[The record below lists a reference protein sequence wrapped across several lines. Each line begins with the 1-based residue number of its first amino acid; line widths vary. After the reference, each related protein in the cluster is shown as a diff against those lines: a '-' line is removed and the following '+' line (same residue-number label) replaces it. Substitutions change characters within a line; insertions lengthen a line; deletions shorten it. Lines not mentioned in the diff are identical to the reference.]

1 MKDIFTGLKIYTK
14 HCTSK
19 LAAFVTIIFFVFIP
33 VFGIK
38 KANTAYDVLMA
49 AVCLFLVLTL
59 ATVTVSEC
67 SFGARKFFRTSP
79 VSESIL
85 VYAPLVFHS
94 ITVLMVAVVFSAFEI
109 FFKHVSLIE
118 YIELISNFL
127 TMSYLLLTFRI
138 DGISSKPALFAFL
151 FGGITFID
159 DICETFLSIKNPAIS
174 VGVAIAVVFL
184 TNYILYKYL
193 RKVYND
199 RLYNTVPYAGI
210 RKEKRRPEK
219 REPRHSKFSDTII
232 LFSSGKMPVRLTVIF
247 SILSLFGLFAGSLL
261 NSKLLIVLTLAL
273 TVINSLT
280 SSILICNIPVY
291 NVNTH
296 ENPEIKFVRTV
307 PYAKQKSVV
316 FYLYIMI
323 FNIVIIFA
331 APVLLY
337 LFQMIF
343 NFSPYPGIYG
353 TYIVVYTAVSLCPL
367 LLRAN
372 KNLNVC
378 ICANLLFAA
387 AALIMYIVFRDI
399 FNLIPIYTAA
409 AIIINVL
416 SAADF
421 TLRYRKA

>member
-19 LAAFVTIIFFVFIP
+19 LAAFVTILSFVFIP

-38 KANTAYDVLMA
+38 KANTAYDDLMA
-49 AVCLFLVLTL
+49 AICMFLVLTL

-67 SFGARKFFRTSP
+67 SFGARKFFRTCP
-79 VSESIL
+79 VSESVL

-94 ITVLMVAVVFSAFEI
+94 ITVLIMAVVFSAFEI
-109 FFKHVSLIE
+109 FFKHISSVE
-118 YIELISNFL
+118 YIKLISNFL
-127 TMSYLLLTFRI
+127 IISYLLLTSRI
-138 DGISSKPALFAFL
+138 DRIYSKPALFAFL

-159 DICETFLSIKNPAIS
+159 DICETFLSIKSPAVS
-174 VGVAIAVVFL
+174 VGVAIAIVFL
-184 TNYILYKYL
+184 TNYIVYKYL

-247 SILSLFGLFAGSLL
+247 STASFFGLFAGSLL

-273 TVINSLT
+273 TVINSVT
-280 SSILICNIPVY
+280 SSVLICNIPVY

-296 ENPEIKFVRTV
+296 ENPEIKFARTV

-331 APVLLY
+331 SPVLLY

-353 TYIVVYTAVSLCPL
+353 IYIAVYTAVSLCPL
-367 LLRAN
+367 LLRVN
-372 KNLNVC
+372 KSLNVC
-378 ICANLLFAA
+378 ICAYLLFAA
-387 AALIMYIVFRDI
+387 TTLILYIVFRDI
-399 FNLIPIYTAA
+399 FNLIPIYIAA
-409 AIIINVL
+409 AVIINVL